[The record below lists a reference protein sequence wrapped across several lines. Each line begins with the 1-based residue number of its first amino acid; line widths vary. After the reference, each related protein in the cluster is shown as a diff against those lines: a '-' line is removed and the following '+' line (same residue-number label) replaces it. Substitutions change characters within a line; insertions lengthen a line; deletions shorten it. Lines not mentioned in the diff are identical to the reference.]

1 MAFLDIL
8 KQIVDNFEGCI
19 GGILIGIDGIVV
31 EQYIKDDQIIDFQ
44 NIGVEY
50 MELLKTIS
58 ETSHTLGFDEPE
70 QIIVE
75 YADTVLIIR
84 SINKDYFVLL
94 AAKKDGNIGKGK
106 FLLRKNL
113 LNLSKEF

>member
-8 KQIVDNFEGCI
+8 KQIVDNFEGSI
-19 GGILIGIDGIVV
+19 GGILIGVDGIIV
-31 EQYIKDDQIIDFQ
+31 EQYIKDNPNIDFQ

-50 MELLKTIS
+50 MGLIKTIS
-58 ETSHTLGFDEPE
+58 ETSTSIGFDEPE

-75 YADTVLIIR
+75 YMDIILIIR
-84 SINKDYFVLL
+84 RINNDYFIIL
-94 AAKKDGNIGKGK
+94 AAKKEGNIGKGK
-106 FLLRKNL
+106 FLLRRNI